1 VEEVDEGI
9 RNLKLRNVKVTSF
22 EELVIW
28 QKAIEIGI
36 EIYSLADLSA
46 LKNDYKSRDWLVQ

>member
-1 VEEVDEGI
+1 
-9 RNLKLRNVKVTSF
+9 LRNVKVTSF